1 MNLDI
6 RLPIGLL
13 FVCMGGLLLF
23 YGLATHFMQPAI
35 YERSLG
41 VNINLWWGLAL
52 LVFGGI
58 MTYFGRKPTR
68 PSSHTP

>member
-6 RLPIGLL
+6 RTPIGLL
-13 FVCMGGLLLF
+13 FLSLGGLLVI
-23 YGLATHFMQPAI
+23 YGFFSDPGI
-35 YERSLG
+35 YFRSLNI
-41 VNINLWWGLAL
+41 NINLWWGLAL

-68 PSSHTP
+68 PSSHTA